1 MHYEISYISKYTYAV
16 RSAHR
21 KWSRQ
26 IVKYAWI
33 KQSCKHACV
42 SHICDTIFILMNYY
56 WWPLQLSR
64 QRLRS
69 PGKGGLSGRCDVLF
83 FR

>member
-56 WWPLQLSR
+56 
-64 QRLRS
+64 
-69 PGKGGLSGRCDVLF
+69 
-83 FR
+83 